1 MATTETTKSAGPQNN
16 ITETYVEKVLKA
28 DKGNDAQL
36 TSWSIK
42 DFTQKGDNYATVVTS
57 VSVNFSLHGQNQ
69 SVSYVVKI
77 NPQRDLGKDFSDMF
91 GAIFRKEAEFYE
103 KIIPLLNS
111 ELTTLGLRQ
120 LRMAKW
126 YYSFLEEGREMIFL
140 EDLRPRGYQMF
151 DRRKG
156 MDVPHAT
163 LVLQE
168 LARMHAASRF
178 LQARTPDQD
187 LLDKFKTIKTDW
199 LNCTDSGGQM
209 FHNMISTHFSIAE
222 ELLHKVEGYEVAE
235 QWIIKNKGDCSSIL
249 ASQLMRNAKFDVI
262 CHGDCWNNNL
272 LFRYNEV
279 GDPVEVILLDLQ
291 MNRVASLATDL
302 NYLLYTSLHG
312 KDRKAHVYDYLASY
326 YEAFTKVME
335 AGGKDSTFTL
345 PELHQEYKNKQE
357 YGVIFGLFT
366 VGVMLAEGND
376 IPDMDEFKEVEIP
389 KLMEVLRQR
398 THELIES
405 NPLFRS
411 RFLAVFD
418 EMNEEGTTT

>member
-1 MATTETTKSAGPQNN
+1 PNHFLNTQCFYPVATTETTKSAGPQNN

-272 LFRYNEV
+272 LFRLV
-279 GDPVEVILLDLQ
+279 KHLL
-291 MNRVASLATDL
+291 V
-302 NYLLYTSLHG
+302 
-312 KDRKAHVYDYLASY
+312 
-326 YEAFTKVME
+326 
-335 AGGKDSTFTL
+335 
-345 PELHQEYKNKQE
+345 P
-357 YGVIFGLFT
+357 
-366 VGVMLAEGND
+366 
-376 IPDMDEFKEVEIP
+376 
-389 KLMEVLRQR
+389 
-398 THELIES
+398 
-405 NPLFRS
+405 
-411 RFLAVFD
+411 
-418 EMNEEGTTT
+418 

>member
-1 MATTETTKSAGPQNN
+1 ATTETTKSAGPQNN

-222 ELLHKVEGYEVAE
+222 ELLHKVEGIVFSHNVT
-235 QWIIKNKGDCSSIL
+235 ISISSKANQVLMWNSVYVL
-249 ASQLMRNAKFDVI
+249 AAL
-262 CHGDCWNNNL
+262 
-272 LFRYNEV
+272 
-279 GDPVEVILLDLQ
+279 
-291 MNRVASLATDL
+291 
-302 NYLLYTSLHG
+302 
-312 KDRKAHVYDYLASY
+312 
-326 YEAFTKVME
+326 
-335 AGGKDSTFTL
+335 
-345 PELHQEYKNKQE
+345 
-357 YGVIFGLFT
+357 
-366 VGVMLAEGND
+366 VGVAVADTIPYTPPRPSYNAPAPAGPAQYEFDWTMNDANSGNNYGHN
-376 IPDMDEFKEVEIP
+376 EA
-389 KLMEVLRQR
+389 R
-398 THELIES
+398 TGYDTQGS
-405 NPLFRS
+405 Y
-411 RFLAVFD
+411 
-418 EMNEEGTTT
+418 